1 MELLERFKV
10 RTEETNDTLILDLL
24 NSAGKAIVTRRYPY
38 GDGTE
43 TVPDRYAD
51 LQLRIAIDLYDR
63 MGAEGQLSHS
73 ENGVSRSWA
82 DASVSQDLLK
92 EVVPMVGSFK

>member
-24 NSAGKAIVTRRYPY
+24 NSAGQAIVTRRYPY

>member
-24 NSAGKAIVTRRYPY
+24 NSAGQAIVTRRYPF

-73 ENGVSRSWA
+73 ENGVNRSWA

-92 EVVPMVGSFK
+92 EVVPMTGTIK